1 MGVAAYPAL
10 ADSTTKESPRAGS
23 EAAKEAAQER
33 RSTAIREALKGL
45 VDDKT
50 LTAEQA
56 DKVADTLGKS
66 GKFRGGPDGPGEF
79 GLKRGGG
86 LLGVEGPQADE
97 AAAKVLGMSVEE
109 LRTALRDED
118 TTLADLA
125 KKQGKDVDTLVAA
138 LVTAAKERLAEAVKA
153 GRISQ
158 DTATKMEKTLE
169 QRVRT
174 VVQNG
179 RPAFGP
185 LGGGKLR
192 HFGGPGQRPGDLP
205 EHGFR
210 QDGDAPGEP
219 GSGETSSLGKA

>member
-10 ADSTTKESPRAGS
+10 ADSTTKESPQAGS
-23 EAAKEAAQER
+23 EAAKQAAQDR
-33 RSTAIREALKGL
+33 RTTAIRDALKGL

-50 LTAEQA
+50 LTADQA

-66 GKFRGGPDGPGEF
+66 GGFRGGPDGAGGPGR
-79 GLKRGGG
+79 GWHGGGG

-97 AAAKVLGMSVEE
+97 AAAKVLGMSVED
-109 LRTALRDED
+109 LRAALKEGD
-118 TTLADLA
+118 TTLAELA
-125 KKQGKDVDTLVAA
+125 KKQGKDVDTLVSA
-138 LVTAAKERLAEAVKA
+138 LVTVAKARIADGVKA

-179 RPAFGP
+179 RPAPGP
-185 LGGGKLR
+185 LGGR
-192 HFGGPGQRPGDLP
+192 MHFGGPGMRPDQTPPKAP
-205 EHGFR
+205 E
-210 QDGDAPGEP
+210 
-219 GSGETSSLGKA
+219 GSGSGTADSSSFTTT

>member
-10 ADSTTKESPRAGS
+10 ADSTTKESPQAGS
-23 EAAKEAAQER
+23 EAARQAAQDR
-33 RSTAIREALKGL
+33 RATAIREALKGL

-50 LTAEQA
+50 LTADQA

-66 GKFRGGPDGPGEF
+66 GRGGPDGAGGPGR
-79 GLKRGGG
+79 GWRGGGG

-97 AAAKVLGMSVEE
+97 AAAKVLGMSVDD
-109 LRTALRDED
+109 LRAALKDGD
-118 TTLADLA
+118 TTLAELA

-138 LVTAAKERLAEAVKA
+138 LVTVAKDRIADGVKA
-153 GRISQ
+153 GRITQ

-179 RPAFGP
+179 RPAPGP
-185 LGGGKLR
+185 LGGGR
-192 HFGGPGQRPGDLP
+192 MHFGGPGKRPD
-205 EHGFR
+205 
-210 QDGDAPGEP
+210 QAPPKSDETP
-219 GSGETSSLGKA
+219 APSESGTADSSSFTNT